1 MSVPSQKIM
10 TTSSQE
16 EKKRHKVQSESRPIE
31 EENETSSP
39 SIYGVVAAHSLSK
52 DIKQKSLH
60 LIKVKRRHGDWE
72 QFDLTHAWSPED
84 PSSNV
89 GSRHGS
95 GLTRET
101 TLVDNNLTMARP
113 FVMEPL
119 RTFQEHRV
127 IPIIQHVLET
137 NLAEQ
142 KYDPVFCKDVTVKIT
157 EEIKERVKKLCYP
170 RYKFVCH
177 VIVGDVNRQDVRV
190 VSRCAW
196 DAAVDRFAQFEY
208 RSFYLYAVGIVYG
221 IYCE

>member
-1 MSVPSQKIM
+1 M

-16 EKKRHKVQSESRPIE
+16 EKKRHKVQSESKPIE

-39 SIYGVVAAHSLSK
+39 SIYGVVAAHS
-52 DIKQKSLH
+52 
-60 LIKVKRRHGDWE
+60 
-72 QFDLTHAWSPED
+72 
-84 PSSNV
+84 
-89 GSRHGS
+89 
-95 GLTRET
+95 
-101 TLVDNNLTMARP
+101 
-113 FVMEPL
+113 
-119 RTFQEHRV
+119 
-127 IPIIQHVLET
+127 
-137 NLAEQ
+137 LAEQ

-196 DAAVDRFAQFEY
+196 DAAVDRYAQFEY

>member
-1 MSVPSQKIM
+1 MKTARKEGALLTFNSNLLPLSLCSHEHPVSQI
-10 TTSSQE
+10 
-16 EKKRHKVQSESRPIE
+16 
-31 EENETSSP
+31 
-39 SIYGVVAAHSLSK
+39 IYAS
-52 DIKQKSLH
+52 
-60 LIKVKRRHGDWE
+60 
-72 QFDLTHAWSPED
+72 
-84 PSSNV
+84 
-89 GSRHGS
+89 
-95 GLTRET
+95 
-101 TLVDNNLTMARP
+101 MP
-113 FVMEPL
+113 F
-119 RTFQEHRV
+119 RFTQEHRV

-177 VIVGDVNRQDVRV
+177 VIVGDVNKQDVRV

-196 DAAVDRFAQFEY
+196 DAAVDRYAQSEY